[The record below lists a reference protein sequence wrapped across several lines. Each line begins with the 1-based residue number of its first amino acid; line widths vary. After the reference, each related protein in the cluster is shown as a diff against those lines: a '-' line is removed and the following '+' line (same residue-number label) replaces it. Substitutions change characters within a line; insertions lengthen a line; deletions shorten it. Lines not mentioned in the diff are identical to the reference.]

1 MQKYFFSILKKRI
14 SMILVIVTLYNQ
26 WSDLLIFDLGGD
38 IDDYKSTFGHVF
50 WLIYEPLVWLYM
62 KKKVVSLSTTK
73 SDYRETIN
81 ACIEK
86 VWIPQLLEDIGF
98 PV

>member
-1 MQKYFFSILKKRI
+1 
-14 SMILVIVTLYNQ
+14 MILSIVALYNH
-26 WSDLLIFDLGGD
+26 WSDLQIFDLGGD

-50 WLIYEPLVWLYM
+50 WLIYEPLVWLYK

-73 SDYRETIN
+73 SEYHGTIN

-86 VWIPQLLEDIGF
+86 VWIPQLLENIGF
-98 PV
+98 HV